1 MHRGPA
7 STEGLR
13 GPGKPRLF
21 LLCGLRVCALKS
33 RRKTQRQR
41 PILSQILQ
49 RAGSEW
55 TPRVRF
61 GIRVYSIN
69 VSFCSHLSLCVRRA
83 CVLECVRVC
92 VCVCSRMG
100 CLRFCLYESFCRWV
114 HGWLEVGSCVC
125 SLLGSCPGLLKQLTA
140 ASATWPPQPRW
151 RKTSGCDWR
160 WDGENLKETKRK
172 GLPVMPYPLP
182 RPNLSEN
189 PCLLLPCYISGLAHV
204 SAQVGRPEG
213 SDQGVGAAKTR

>member
-41 PILSQILQ
+41 PILSQILL

-92 VCVCSRMG
+92 VCVCVCVR
-100 CLRFCLYESFCRWV
+100 EWV
-114 HGWLEVGSCVC
+114 ACVFACMSPFVVGS
-125 SLLGSCPGLLKQLTA
+125 TA
-140 ASATWPPQPRW
+140 GW
-151 RKTSGCDWR
+151 R
-160 WDGENLKETKRK
+160 
-172 GLPVMPYPLP
+172 
-182 RPNLSEN
+182 
-189 PCLLLPCYISGLAHV
+189 
-204 SAQVGRPEG
+204 
-213 SDQGVGAAKTR
+213 